1 MGLGTRTDP
10 EVGPLDIKSLTT
22 DLKPWQVER
31 EALLLEDNSY
41 VLGFA
46 CTPLATE
53 GMSSEELRQ
62 HARRAEA
69 WLQSL
74 PEGEDL
80 RIVYAVEP
88 GRNGAVHDHTVRTA
102 PLEGM
107 LAEIRDARLRA
118 LRRQADRGSIVAPR
132 LTIFLSY
139 HPPRLRPPNRWA
151 LSGAISGLAGI
162 LASAYLGWTSAA
174 GVAACIFGGL
184 LFLLPRVPSR
194 MAPRLRRQYED
205 DHRVLRGLRDVMTAH
220 LRALGMDPRPLRS
233 GEYLEIAWRYM
244 NPRKSGAGVD
254 PPPLPGSLYEL
265 ARADVEGAP
274 WALPVSMRQ
283 LIAGSDMDRDFAFL
297 RKDDRYIRV
306 LAMDALPV
314 GTTVMCHV
322 LEMLALR
329 EPLTMIA
336 DIHKPRSAPFI
347 SRLAA
352 RTSLL
357 GNVRESA
364 ASEAATIGAAV
375 THESLRRVLWDVF
388 AGKTQLVTLGLG
400 IVIARESPDA
410 LERTSLRLHQKA
422 GNAHALTLVDETLAL
437 SPQFRRLMPGS
448 GLLNRRM
455 RMAMSMNA
463 VHLLPLS
470 GPWHGSPGAEAV
482 FPNRWGGLTRL
493 DLFDPRATAWNGV
506 VAGATGTG
514 KSAFIVQ
521 FLLQVLRPAVTAI
534 IIDKGANT
542 PPSSYLTLT
551 RALGGT
557 EIAFNLGAGTSI
569 NPFDVEP
576 EQLRYFLGDE
586 VPADVAD
593 HAAAKHSFLINLVD
607 TLVSQRGGTHLSLDE
622 KNLVGEAILHT
633 YRRVAV
639 VHGEEQSVFLHDLVP
654 TLRNPGPVGG
664 QEPSPE
670 QKTAMD
676 RIATRLI
683 QWIERGRYAH
693 LLDRPTTVKIGG
705 PITYVDLGP
714 ITGQPDLMPVAI
726 LILNDLIYRQAMRR
740 IGKERTIVVQD
751 ELWAVLKDPVAAQF
765 LDDMYRRFRHVG
777 ASVLS
782 VSQDMRDFSSPEAR
796 AILGNSTWWFLL
808 QPTDRQAA
816 TEIAQLND
824 GETALLDSLSGRAG
838 EYSEILVVARF
849 SDHRESGVIQAAP
862 TSLEFWLSASA
873 AHEKALRAEYVA
885 AVGDLWKGLQC
896 LARDHPRG
904 VDVHSEGG
912 KSA

>member
-1 MGLGTRTDP
+1 MGLGTRIDP

-41 VLGFA
+41 MVGFA
-46 CTPLATE
+46 CTPLPTD
-53 GMSSEELRQ
+53 GMSSDELRQ
-62 HARRAEA
+62 LARRTQA

-80 RIVYAVEP
+80 RIVYTLEP
-88 GRNGAVHDHTVRTA
+88 EQGGALHDYAARA
-102 PLEGM
+102 ASLEGT
-107 LAEIRDARLRA
+107 LAEIRDARLRS
-118 LRRQADRGSIVAPR
+118 LRGQADRGELVEPR
-132 LTIFLSY
+132 LTILLSY

-151 LSGAISGLAGI
+151 LSTVISGLIGI
-162 LASAYLGWTSAA
+162 VASAYLEWKSAV
-174 GVAACIFGGL
+174 GLAAIIFAGL

-194 MAPRLRRQYED
+194 MAPRLRRQLEE
-205 DHRVLRGLRDVMTAH
+205 DHRVLRGLREVMMAH
-220 LRALGMDPRPLRS
+220 LRALGLNPRPLRS
-233 GEYLEIAWRYM
+233 EEYLELAWGYM
-244 NPRKSGAGVD
+244 NPRKSASRVD
-254 PPPLPGSLYEL
+254 PPPLPGPLYEL
-265 ARADVEGAP
+265 TRTDAEAAP

-283 LIAGSDMDRDFAFL
+283 LIAGSDLDRDFTFL

-322 LEMLALR
+322 LEMLTLR

-336 DIHKPRSAPFI
+336 DVHKPKSAPLI

-388 AGKTQLVTLGLG
+388 AGKTQLVNLGLA
-400 IVIARESPDA
+400 VVLSRESPEA

-422 GNAHALTLVDETLAL
+422 GNAHAMTLVDETLAL

-463 VHLLPLS
+463 VHMLPLS
-470 GPWHGSPGAEAV
+470 GPWRGSPGAEAV
-482 FPNRWGGLTRL
+482 FANRWGGLTRL
-493 DLFDPRATAWNGV
+493 DLFDPRAPAWNGV

-514 KSAFIVQ
+514 KSAFVIQ
-521 FLLQVLRPAVTAI
+521 LLLQVLRPKVTAI
-534 IIDKGANT
+534 IIDKGANI
-542 PPSSYLTLT
+542 PASSYLTLT

-557 EIAFNLGAGTSI
+557 EIVFSLGAGTSI

-576 EQLRYFLGDE
+576 GQLRFFLGEE
-586 VPADVAD
+586 VPTDIAD
-593 HAAAKHSFLINLVD
+593 HATAKHNFLINLVD
-607 TLVSQRGGTHLSLDE
+607 TLVSQRGGAHLSLDE
-622 KNLVGEAILHT
+622 KNLMGEAIIHT
-633 YRRVAV
+633 YRRIAA
-639 VHGEEQSVFLHDLVP
+639 VHGNEQPVFLHDLVP

-670 QKTAMD
+670 QKAAMD

-683 QWIERGRYAH
+683 QWIERGRYAQ

-726 LILNDLIYRQAMRR
+726 LMLNDLIYRQALRR
-740 IGKERTIVVQD
+740 VGKERTIVVQD
-751 ELWAVLKDPVAAQF
+751 ELWAVLRDPIAAQF

-808 QPTDRQAA
+808 QPTDPRA
-816 TEIAQLND
+816 TIEMAQLND
-824 GETALLDSLSGRAG
+824 GEAALLASLGSRAG
-838 EYSEILVVARF
+838 EYSEILVLARLG
-849 SDHRESGVIQAAP
+849 DHRESGVIQAVP

-885 AVGDLWKGLQC
+885 DAGDLQRGLRR
-896 LARDHPRG
+896 LAHDHPHG
-904 VDVHSEGG
+904 VDAFSEKGML
-912 KSA
+912 A

>member
-1 MGLGTRTDP
+1 MGM
-10 EVGPLDIKSLTT
+10 K
-22 DLKPWQVER
+22 
-31 EALLLEDNSY
+31 
-41 VLGFA
+41 
-46 CTPLATE
+46 
-53 GMSSEELRQ
+53 
-62 HARRAEA
+62 
-69 WLQSL
+69 
-74 PEGEDL
+74 
-80 RIVYAVEP
+80 
-88 GRNGAVHDHTVRTA
+88 
-102 PLEGM
+102 
-107 LAEIRDARLRA
+107 
-118 LRRQADRGSIVAPR
+118 
-132 LTIFLSY
+132 
-139 HPPRLRPPNRWA
+139 
-151 LSGAISGLAGI
+151 
-162 LASAYLGWTSAA
+162 
-174 GVAACIFGGL
+174 
-184 LFLLPRVPSR
+184 
-194 MAPRLRRQYED
+194 
-205 DHRVLRGLRDVMTAH
+205 
-220 LRALGMDPRPLRS
+220 
-233 GEYLEIAWRYM
+233 
-244 NPRKSGAGVD
+244 
-254 PPPLPGSLYEL
+254 
-265 ARADVEGAP
+265 
-274 WALPVSMRQ
+274 
-283 LIAGSDMDRDFAFL
+283 
-297 RKDDRYIRV
+297 
-306 LAMDALPV
+306 
-314 GTTVMCHV
+314 
-322 LEMLALR
+322 
-329 EPLTMIA
+329 
-336 DIHKPRSAPFI
+336 
-347 SRLAA
+347 
-352 RTSLL
+352 
-357 GNVRESA
+357 
-364 ASEAATIGAAV
+364 
-375 THESLRRVLWDVF
+375 
-388 AGKTQLVTLGLG
+388 
-400 IVIARESPDA
+400 
-410 LERTSLRLHQKA
+410 
-422 GNAHALTLVDETLAL
+422 
-437 SPQFRRLMPGS
+437 
-448 GLLNRRM
+448 
-455 RMAMSMNA
+455 A

-482 FPNRWGGLTRL
+482 FPNRWGGLARL

-521 FLLQVLRPAVTAI
+521 LLLQVLRPAVTAI

-542 PPSSYLTLT
+542 PPSSYVTLT

-633 YRRVAV
+633 YRRVAA
-639 VHGEEQSVFLHDLVP
+639 VHGEEQPVFLHDLVP

-808 QPTDRQAA
+808 QPTDRQAT

-824 GETALLDSLSGRAG
+824 GETALLASLGGRAG

-873 AHEKALRAEYVA
+873 GHEKALRAEYVA
-885 AVGDLWKGLQC
+885 AAGDLWRGLQC
-896 LARDHPRG
+896 LTRDHPRG
-904 VDVHSEGG
+904 VDTHPEGG
-912 KSA
+912 